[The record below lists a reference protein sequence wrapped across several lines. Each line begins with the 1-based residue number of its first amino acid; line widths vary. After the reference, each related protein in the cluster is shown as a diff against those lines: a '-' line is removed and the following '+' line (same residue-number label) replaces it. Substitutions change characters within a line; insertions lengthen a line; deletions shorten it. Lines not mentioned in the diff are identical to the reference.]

1 MSRYSKK
8 IRNLIKDEIKDMIM
22 DYEDVYGCDLAYEMY
37 NNDYYIIGTY
47 KAKQFLKEYFDDMTE
62 CLEQYEEE
70 IGEAYPGITNPEKL
84 ATLLALYVAQDV
96 LCESKTLSKCWD
108 CRLTEENLE
117 AIKEELYL
125 WFVFRQINR
134 M

>member
-1 MSRYSKK
+1 MSGYSRK

-70 IGEAYPGITNPEKL
+70 LGETYPDITNSEKL
-84 ATLLALYVAQDV
+84 ATLLALSVAEDV
-96 LCESKTLSKCWD
+96 LCESKTLDEYWD

-117 AIKEELYL
+117 AIKEEL
-125 WFVFRQINR
+125 
-134 M
+134 

>member
-1 MSRYSKK
+1 MSRYSRK

-47 KAKQFLKEYFDDMTE
+47 KAKQFLKEYFDDMIE

-70 IGEAYPGITNPEKL
+70 LGETYPDITNSEKL
-84 ATLLALYVAQDV
+84 ATLLALSVAQDV
-96 LCESKTLSKCWD
+96 LCKSKTLSKC
-108 CRLTEENLE
+108 CGRRLTKENLE
-117 AIKEELYL
+117 AIKEEL
-125 WFVFRQINR
+125 
-134 M
+134 

>member
-1 MSRYSKK
+1 MSRYSRK

-22 DYEDVYGCDLAYEMY
+22 DYEDVYGCDLAHEMY

-47 KAKQFLKEYFDDMTE
+47 KARQFLKKYFDDMIE

-70 IGEAYPGITNPEKL
+70 VGETYPDITNSEKL
-84 ATLLALYVAQDV
+84 ATLLALSVAEDV
-96 LCESKTLSKCWD
+96 LCESKTLDEYWD

-117 AIKEELYL
+117 AIKEEL
-125 WFVFRQINR
+125 
-134 M
+134 

>member
-1 MSRYSKK
+1 MSGYSRK

-22 DYEDVYGCDLAYEMY
+22 DYEDVYGCDLAHEMY

-47 KAKQFLKEYFDDMTE
+47 KARQFLKKYFDDMTE

-70 IGEAYPGITNPEKL
+70 VGETYPDITNSEKL
-84 ATLLALYVAQDV
+84 ATLLALSVAEDV
-96 LCESKTLSKCWD
+96 LCESKTLDEYWD

-117 AIKEELYL
+117 AIKEEL
-125 WFVFRQINR
+125 
-134 M
+134 

>member
-1 MSRYSKK
+1 MSMYSRE

-22 DYEDVYGCDLAYEMY
+22 DYEDVYGADLAYEMY

-70 IGEAYPGITNPEKL
+70 FGETYPDITNAEKV
-84 ATLLALYVAQDV
+84 ATLLALFVAQDV
-96 LCESKTLSKCWD
+96 LCKSKTLSKCWGR
-108 CRLTEENLE
+108 RLTEENLE
-117 AIKEELYL
+117 AIKEEL
-125 WFVFRQINR
+125 
-134 M
+134 

>member
-1 MSRYSKK
+1 
-8 IRNLIKDEIKDMIM
+8 MIM

-62 CLEQYEEE
+62 CLEQYQEEF
-70 IGEAYPGITNPEKL
+70 GETYPDITNPEKL
-84 ATLLALYVAQDV
+84 ATLLALSVAQDV
-96 LCESKTLSKCWD
+96 LYESKTLDECWD

-117 AIKEELYL
+117 AIKEEL
-125 WFVFRQINR
+125 
-134 M
+134 

>member
-1 MSRYSKK
+1 MSMYSRE

-22 DYEDVYGCDLAYEMY
+22 DYEDVYGADLAYEMY

-70 IGEAYPGITNPEKL
+70 FGETYPDITNAEKV
-84 ATLLALYVAQDV
+84 ATLLALFVAQDI
-96 LCESKTLSKCWD
+96 LNESKTLDECWGR
-108 CRLTEENLE
+108 RLTEENLE
-117 AIKEELYL
+117 AIKEEL
-125 WFVFRQINR
+125 
-134 M
+134 

>member
-1 MSRYSKK
+1 MSRYSRK

-22 DYEDVYGCDLAYEMY
+22 DYENVYGCDLAYEMY

-47 KAKQFLKEYFDDMTE
+47 KAKQFLKEYFDDMIE

-70 IGEAYPGITNPEKL
+70 LGETYPDITNSEKL
-84 ATLLALYVAQDV
+84 ATLLALSVAEDV
-96 LCESKTLSKCWD
+96 LCESKTLDEYWD

-117 AIKEELYL
+117 AIKEEL
-125 WFVFRQINR
+125 
-134 M
+134 

>member
-1 MSRYSKK
+1 MSGYSRK

-22 DYEDVYGCDLAYEMY
+22 DYEDVYGCDLAHEMY

-70 IGEAYPGITNPEKL
+70 LGETYPDITNSEKL
-84 ATLLALYVAQDV
+84 ATLLALSVAEDV
-96 LCESKTLSKCWD
+96 LCESKTLSKCWGR
-108 CRLTEENLE
+108 RLTEENLE
-117 AIKEELYL
+117 AIKEELS
-125 WFVFRQINR
+125 F
-134 M
+134 

>member
-1 MSRYSKK
+1 MSRYSRK

-62 CLEQYEEE
+62 CLEQYQEEF
-70 IGEAYPGITNPEKL
+70 GETYPDITNPEKV
-84 ATLLALYVAQDV
+84 ATLLALFVAQDV
-96 LCESKTLSKCWD
+96 LYESKTLDKCWND
-108 CRLTEENLE
+108 RLEESNLKRI
-117 AIKEELYL
+117 AKEL
-125 WFVFRQINR
+125 
-134 M
+134 

>member
-1 MSRYSKK
+1 MSGYSRK

-22 DYEDVYGCDLAYEMY
+22 DYEDVYGSDLAYEMY

-47 KAKQFLKEYFDDMTE
+47 KARQFLKKYFDDMIE

-70 IGEAYPGITNPEKL
+70 LGETYPDITNSEKL
-84 ATLLALYVAQDV
+84 ATLLALSVAEDV
-96 LCESKTLSKCWD
+96 LCESKTLDEYWD

-117 AIKEELYL
+117 AIKEEL
-125 WFVFRQINR
+125 
-134 M
+134 

>member
-1 MSRYSKK
+1 MSGYSRK

-22 DYEDVYGCDLAYEMY
+22 DYEDVYGCDLAHEMY

-47 KAKQFLKEYFDDMTE
+47 KARQFLKKYFDDMIE

-70 IGEAYPGITNPEKL
+70 LGETYPDITNSEKL
-84 ATLLALYVAQDV
+84 ATLLALSVAEDV
-96 LCESKTLSKCWD
+96 LCESKTLDEYWD

-117 AIKEELYL
+117 AIKEELS
-125 WFVFRQINR
+125 F
-134 M
+134 

>member
-1 MSRYSKK
+1 MSGYSRK

-22 DYEDVYGCDLAYEMY
+22 DYEDVYGCDLAHEMY

-47 KAKQFLKEYFDDMTE
+47 KARQFLKKYFDDMIE

-70 IGEAYPGITNPEKL
+70 VGETYPDITNSEKL
-84 ATLLALYVAQDV
+84 ATLLALSVAEDV
-96 LCESKTLSKCWD
+96 LCESKTLDEYWD

-117 AIKEELYL
+117 AIKEEL
-125 WFVFRQINR
+125 
-134 M
+134 

>member
-1 MSRYSKK
+1 MSMYSRE

-22 DYEDVYGCDLAYEMY
+22 DYEDVYGCDLAHEMY

-47 KAKQFLKEYFDDMTE
+47 KARQFLKKYFDDMIE

-70 IGEAYPGITNPEKL
+70 VGETYPDITNSEKL
-84 ATLLALYVAQDV
+84 ATLLALSVAEDV
-96 LCESKTLSKCWD
+96 LCESKTLDEYWD

-117 AIKEELYL
+117 AIKEEL
-125 WFVFRQINR
+125 
-134 M
+134 

>member
-47 KAKQFLKEYFDDMTE
+47 KAKQFLKEYFDDMCE
-62 CLEQYEEE
+62 CLEQYQEEV
-70 IGEAYPGITNPEKL
+70 GEAYKDITNPEKVASL
-84 ATLLALYVAQDV
+84 LTLFVAQDV
-96 LCESKTLSKCWD
+96 LGSIESKVLDDKWD
-108 CRLTEENLE
+108 EALEESDLE
-117 AIKEELYL
+117 QIKEEL
-125 WFVFRQINR
+125 
-134 M
+134 